1 MRNQET
7 KARSIEVGGQPLF
20 DAIVVEI
27 GKIRWEIQ
35 RIDDNARM
43 LSGFAERIFGQ
54 HGGQGLIHP
63 ASQSRPVFE
72 GGYHSA
78 KIEGRETSS
87 VFLGG
92 MKRLASSDRQFLR
105 VSKYM
110 DLIFVPLVQNNPH
123 ILFVHIMNKRG
134 VTRGYPWKDFSVLP
148 NDFKTIRQGF
158 FYIAD
163 PAHDPERKERWT
175 EPYLCKLTRT
185 WMVTC
190 SCPIYLDDDFLGI
203 VAIDVDLG
211 KIIKPLSSTL
221 NSSRGSYAFLVSPSG
236 NLIISSDE
244 GMNRLRDDR
253 VLLTDKWEEVNGG
266 DTQLVSNVEVREVTL
281 SSGRARLLQTGFDNN
296 EWSLICILPRAKGRS
311 VKAGTPLVA
320 EHIAFPLERPEVDR
334 EYQPL
339 MSFLSSFN
347 ESLREIEKLIEGTA
361 IIGRGFLNHRV
372 TVERKDEIGLLA
384 ISINKMAAELKKRKD
399 EVDSAY
405 KKFGQIDRL
414 SALGRLTAG
423 IAHEINNPLGIISNY
438 VQILARNPELPG
450 EMQKDI
456 QIIEDEIHR
465 ASEII
470 KGLLNFSGRT
480 GMEKSMICVNDV
492 LQKTLGLL
500 KFQLKSQHIKLVEQ
514 YDDSLP
520 FVLGSLTHLQQAFLN
535 VLLNAGEAMAEGGT
549 MELLTRCRV
558 MKTNDKKGSMIEV
571 FITDTGEGI
580 ERKHL
585 DKIFDPF
592 FTMKGHGNGT
602 GLGLSISYG
611 IIKDHGGNIEVRSTR
626 GKGTKVK
633 ITLPVCDQ

>member
-1 MRNQET
+1 M
-7 KARSIEVGGQPLF
+7 
-20 DAIVVEI
+20 
-27 GKIRWEIQ
+27 
-35 RIDDNARM
+35 
-43 LSGFAERIFGQ
+43 
-54 HGGQGLIHP
+54 
-63 ASQSRPVFE
+63 
-72 GGYHSA
+72 HS
-78 KIEGRETSS
+78 
-87 VFLGG
+87 
-92 MKRLASSDRQFLR
+92 
-105 VSKYM
+105 
-110 DLIFVPLVQNNPH
+110 
-123 ILFVHIMNKRG
+123 
-134 VTRGYPWKDFSVLP
+134 
-148 NDFKTIRQGF
+148 
-158 FYIAD
+158 
-163 PAHDPERKERWT
+163 
-175 EPYLCKLTRT
+175 
-185 WMVTC
+185 
-190 SCPIYLDDDFLGI
+190 
-203 VAIDVDLG
+203 
-211 KIIKPLSSTL
+211 
-221 NSSRGSYAFLVSPSG
+221 
-236 NLIISSDE
+236 
-244 GMNRLRDDR
+244 
-253 VLLTDKWEEVNGG
+253 
-266 DTQLVSNVEVREVTL
+266 
-281 SSGRARLLQTGFDNN
+281 GFDNN

-438 VQILARNPELPG
+438 VQILARNPELPR

-480 GMEKSMICVNDV
+480 GMEKSMVCVNDV

-514 YDDSLP
+514 YDDNLP

-549 MELLTRCRV
+549 MELLTRCRA

-571 FITDTGEGI
+571 FVTDTGEGI

-626 GKGTKVK
+626 GRGTKVK